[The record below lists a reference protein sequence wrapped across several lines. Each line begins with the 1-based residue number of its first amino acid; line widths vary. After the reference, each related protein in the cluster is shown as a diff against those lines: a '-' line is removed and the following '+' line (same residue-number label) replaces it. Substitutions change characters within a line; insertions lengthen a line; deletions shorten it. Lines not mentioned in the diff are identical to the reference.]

1 MPQSLRS
8 SYSQPRT
15 DAGKSATTAQ
25 LLRRAAQ
32 VRCLRGAGAQGRAA
46 SSTAMSSL
54 SRCAASCCASEPRL
68 TFACRQPPGTVNLA
82 VGHPTPSLLPHAVL
96 AAAAESA
103 AARLRDGNAAFPLG
117 YGRIAGERPLT
128 EALSAW
134 LTARGGANEAE
145 VRADRLFVSG
155 GVSHSLELLCTAL
168 TRPGDA
174 VVVVRPTYFLAFG
187 IFRQHGLRVHN
198 VPSDDE
204 GLNLTALEELLRT
217 VQPRLLYVVPS
228 HANPTGCTL
237 PEAKRRALVELARRH
252 GLFILADEV
261 YDELSWDNEQPARMR
276 HWDMQGAPA
285 DDELFGGEDRP
296 LDASADDGAP
306 LRPSLGG
313 HVIHTSSFT
322 KIMAPGLRLGWLE
335 AHVSVLR
342 RLAQRAFLV
351 SGGGVAP
358 FTSLVVLEAIR
369 SGGLDA
375 CVTRLVDTYR
385 RRCALLCQALQAS
398 AASTGWQFKPPS
410 GGYFLWLRLPDD
422 VPAAALLAA
431 ARERGVGVLD
441 GARCCGAGGAADVPL
456 TGGVAD
462 TRQHVRLC
470 FAYLEEAELLEG
482 AARLAAAL
490 ADARAAKRR
499 LSPL

>member
-1 MPQSLRS
+1 
-8 SYSQPRT
+8 
-15 DAGKSATTAQ
+15 
-25 LLRRAAQ
+25 
-32 VRCLRGAGAQGRAA
+32 
-46 SSTAMSSL
+46 MSSL
-54 SRCAASCCASEPRL
+54 SRCVPPAPSHSSTPGL
-68 TFACRQPPGTVNLA
+68 THARRQPPGTVNLA

-96 AAAAESA
+96 ADAAEAA
-103 AARLRDGNAAFPLG
+103 AARLRDGNAAFNLG

-128 EALSAW
+128 HALAAW
-134 LTARGGANEAE
+134 LTARGGANEAA
-145 VRADRLFVSG
+145 VRADRLFVSN
-155 GVSHSLELLCTAL
+155 GVSHSLDLLCSVL
-168 TRPGDA
+168 TQPGDA

-187 IFRQHGLRVHN
+187 IFRQHGLRVCN
-198 VPSDDE
+198 VPSDGD
-204 GLNLTALEELLRT
+204 GLDLAALEELLRT
-217 VQPRLLYVVPS
+217 VQPRLLYIVPS

-237 PEAKRRALVELARRH
+237 PAAKRRALVELARRH
-252 GLFILADEV
+252 AFFILSDEV
-261 YDELSWDNEQPARMR
+261 YHELSWNTEQPARMR
-276 HWDMQGAPA
+276 HWDMQGSPP
-285 DDELFGGEDRP
+285 DDEVFGGEDRP
-296 LDASADDGAP
+296 LDSDSAEDGAP

-335 AHVSVLR
+335 APVGVLR
-342 RLAQRAFLV
+342 RLAQRAYLT

-358 FTSLVVLEAIR
+358 FTSMVVLEAIR

-385 RRCALLCQALQAS
+385 RRCGVLCDALHAH
-398 AASTGWQFKPPS
+398 AAATGWQFRQPS
-410 GGYFLWLRLPDD
+410 GGYFLWVRLPDD

-431 ARERGVGVLD
+431 AGERGVGVLD
-441 GARCCGAGGAADVPL
+441 GARCCGAGGGADLPL

-470 FAYLEEAELLEG
+470 FAFLEEAELREG
-482 AARLAAAL
+482 VTRLAAAL